1 LKAKKVET
9 KINKKKPDFEKR
21 PHAKDLFMSLE
32 KVLEKRFGEKVF
44 YSIKNKIQ
52 IGMEN
57 MGWNENL
64 RVNGYILSWL

>member
-9 KINKKKPDFEKR
+9 KINNKKPDFEKASTR
-21 PHAKDLFMSLE
+21 ERSFHE
-32 KVLEKRFGEKVF
+32 FGEKVS

-64 RVNGYILSWL
+64 RVNGHILSWL